1 MAGKMV
7 ETMATQ
13 SVLREAPTAGFNE
26 ELVRAEKE
34 VALLTSRCK
43 DHPWDLQGRVR
54 LAYRMFH
61 RASLTGK
68 LADLEQV
75 EAAILQ
81 TIHQFGPKEDLCLLK
96 ANLDFRLHRLAGVR
110 HDLEMAPLLP
120 GRFDARVLQADLAF
134 QEGQYEVAHLAL
146 QELIR
151 ENPTWDTIARL
162 AHWKSKLG
170 EPAEAD
176 KLYEQAEED
185 LTAKQMLSYAW
196 LELQRGMLDFN
207 HGRYP
212 EAWAHYR
219 RAEAGY
225 PGHWHT
231 AEHFAELHAAEGNF
245 DEAETILKQVI
256 ARTSKPEIQQALGE
270 LYVFTDRPEQA
281 QPWFD
286 SALATYLDS
295 VRRGGVHYL
304 HHLADFY
311 ADARLEPAEALRW
324 AEQDMKMRPNFST
337 QSTLAWAL
345 FRNGRVKEALEYIGL
360 ALDSGVRDAVI
371 CSCASELFGAA
382 GETARSVHFA
392 ELALQTNPKHRNF
405 RMHH

>member
-1 MAGKMV
+1 
-7 ETMATQ
+7 MATQ
-13 SVLREAPTAGFNE
+13 SVMLEAPAAGFYGD
-26 ELVRAEKE
+26 LARAEKE

-43 DHPWDLQGRVR
+43 NHPSDLQGRVR

-61 RASLTGK
+61 HASLTGR
-68 LADLEQV
+68 LADLEPV
-75 EAAILQ
+75 EAVILQ
-81 TIHQFGPKEDLCLLK
+81 TILQFGPKEDLCLLK

-120 GRFDARVLQADLAF
+120 GRFEARVLYADLAF
-134 QEGQYEVAHLAL
+134 QEGQYEAARP
-146 QELIR
+146 ELEKLIG

-162 AHWKSKLG
+162 AHWHSKLG
-170 EPAEAD
+170 DPAQAD
-176 KLYEQAEED
+176 ELYEQAEED
-185 LTAKQMLSYAW
+185 LSAKQMLSYAW

-231 AEHFAELHAAEGNF
+231 AEHFAEMHAAEENF
-245 DEAETILKQVI
+245 AEAESILKEVI

-270 LYVFTDRPEQA
+270 LYLFTDRAEQA

-286 SALATYLDS
+286 RALAAYLES
-295 VRRGGVHYL
+295 MRRGDVHYL

-311 ADARLEPAEALRW
+311 ADARLEPAEALKW
-324 AEQDMKMRPNFST
+324 AEEDMRMRPNFST
-337 QSTLAWAL
+337 QSVMALAL
-345 FRNGRVKEALEYIGL
+345 FRNGRIKEALLYINL
-360 ALDSGVRDAVI
+360 VLDAGCRDAATY
-371 CSCASELFGAA
+371 SFAAEAYDAA
-382 GETARSVHFA
+382 GETGKSAEFV
-392 ELALQTNPKHRNF
+392 ELALRKNPKF
-405 RMHH
+405 RSFRIHH